1 LIPKESVFMANIALS
16 ALSALPDIGI
26 PQQPGGGVTIGERLG
41 LGIATMQAR
50 QGQDASL
57 RERIRQH
64 FLVELPDRPAIVR
77 AGGVS
82 FAGIGPQH
90 WLALNDDGG
99 HLFSG
104 SLRALVTPL
113 ASVSDQSG
121 GYVVFRVGGRGI
133 RETLAK
139 GFPIDLD
146 PRAFKPGDAA
156 TTIVSHIGATMWRCE
171 DDTNGSACFE
181 IALFRS
187 LSQSFWE
194 WFMSSAAEF
203 GCHWQAAAQQ

>member
-1 LIPKESVFMANIALS
+1 MADTTLS
-16 ALSALPDIGI
+16 GLSALPASNL
-26 PQQPGGGVTIGERLG
+26 PQLPGGGVTITERHG

-64 FLVELPDRPAIVR
+64 FLLELPGRPAIVR
-77 AGGVS
+77 AGSVS
-82 FAGIGPQH
+82 FTGIGRRH
-90 WLALNDDGG
+90 WLALSEGGG
-99 HLFSG
+99 HMFSG
-104 SLRALVTPL
+104 SLRALVAPL

-121 GYVVFRVGGRGI
+121 GYVVLRVGGRAI
-133 RETLAK
+133 RNTLAK

-156 TTIVSHIGATMWRCE
+156 TTIVSHIGATIWRC
-171 DDTNGSACFE
+171 DDGADGTACFE

-187 LSQSFWE
+187 LAQSFQE
-194 WFMSSAAEF
+194 WFVSSAAEF
-203 GCHWQAAAQQ
+203 GCQWQGAAQQ

>member
-1 LIPKESVFMANIALS
+1 MADTAPS
-16 ALSALPDIGI
+16 GLSALPAAGL
-26 PQQPGGGVTIGERLG
+26 PQLPGGGVTITERTG

-64 FLVELPDRPAIVR
+64 FLLELPGRPAIVR
-77 AGGVS
+77 AGSVS
-82 FAGIGPQH
+82 FTGIGPHH
-90 WLALNDDGG
+90 WLALSEGG
-99 HLFSG
+99 SHMFSG
-104 SLRALVTPL
+104 SLRALVAPL

-121 GYVVFRVGGRGI
+121 GYIVFRVGGRAI
-133 RETLAK
+133 RDTLAK

-156 TTIVSHIGATMWRCE
+156 TTIVSHIGATIWRC
-171 DDTNGSACFE
+171 DDGADGSACFE

-194 WFMSSAAEF
+194 WFLSSAAEF
-203 GCHWQAAAQQ
+203 GCQWQGAAQH

>member
-1 LIPKESVFMANIALS
+1 MADTALFGQP
-16 ALSALPDIGI
+16 ALPAAAL
-26 PQQPGGGVTIGERLG
+26 PQQPGAGVTITERIG

-64 FLVELPDRPAIVR
+64 FLLELPGRPAIVR

-82 FAGIGPQH
+82 FTGIGPHH
-90 WLALNDDGG
+90 WLALSDGG
-99 HLFSG
+99 GHMFSG
-104 SLRALVTPL
+104 SLRALVAPL

-121 GYVVFRVGGRGI
+121 GYIVFRVGGHAI
-133 RETLAK
+133 RDTLAK

-156 TTIVSHIGATMWRCE
+156 TTIVSHIGAIIWRC
-171 DDTNGSACFE
+171 DDGADGSACFE

-187 LSQSFWE
+187 HAQSFWE
-194 WFMSSAAEF
+194 WFVSSAAEF
-203 GCHWQAAAQQ
+203 GCEGQGTTQQ

>member
-1 LIPKESVFMANIALS
+1 MADTALS
-16 ALSALPDIGI
+16 GLSALPHIGM
-26 PQQPGGGVTIGERLG
+26 QTQPGGGVTITERYG

-50 QGQDASL
+50 QGQDVSL

-64 FLVELPDRPAIVR
+64 FLLELPGRPAIVR
-77 AGGVS
+77 TGSVS
-82 FAGIGPQH
+82 FTGIGPHH
-90 WLALNDDGG
+90 WLAVSAGGG
-99 HLFSG
+99 HLFSS

-121 GYVVFRVGGRGI
+121 GYVVFRVGGRAI
-133 RETLAK
+133 RDTLAK

-156 TTIVSHIGATMWRCE
+156 TTIVSHIGATIWRC
-171 DDTNGSACFE
+171 DDGADGSACFE

-194 WFMSSAAEF
+194 WFVSSAAEF
-203 GCHWQAAAQQ
+203 GYQWQGTTQQ

>member
-1 LIPKESVFMANIALS
+1 MADMALS
-16 ALSALPDIGI
+16 GLPALPDIGV
-26 PQQPGGGVTIGERLG
+26 PQQPGGGVTIGERSG

-50 QGQDASL
+50 RGRDASL

-64 FLVELPDRPAIVR
+64 FLTELPDGPAIVR

-82 FAGIGPQH
+82 FTGVGPQH
-90 WLALNDDGG
+90 WLALSEGGG
-99 HLFSG
+99 HLFSS

-121 GYVVFRVGGRGI
+121 GHVVFRVGGRKI

-146 PRAFKPGDAA
+146 PRAFKLGDAA
-156 TTIVSHIGATMWRCE
+156 TTVVSHVGVTIWRCE
-171 DDTNGSACFE
+171 DGTDGSACFE

-187 LSQSFWE
+187 HSQSFWD
-194 WFMSSAAEF
+194 WFTSSAAEF
-203 GCHWQAAAQQ
+203 GCLWQAAAQQ

>member
-1 LIPKESVFMANIALS
+1 MTDTALS
-16 ALSALPDIGI
+16 GLSALPHMNLQ
-26 PQQPGGGVTIGERLG
+26 PQPDGGVTITERYG

-50 QGQDASL
+50 QGQDVSL

-64 FLVELPDRPAIVR
+64 FPIALPDRPALVR

-82 FAGIGPQH
+82 FTGIGPHH
-90 WLALNDDGG
+90 WLALSEGGG

-121 GYVVFRVGGRGI
+121 GYVVFRVGGRAI
-133 RETLAK
+133 RDTLAK

-146 PRAFKPGDAA
+146 PRAFKPGGAA
-156 TTIVSHIGATMWRCE
+156 TTIVSHIGATIWRCGDE
-171 DDTNGSACFE
+171 MDGSACFE

-187 LSQSFWE
+187 LSQSFRE
-194 WFMSSAAEF
+194 WFVSSAAEF
-203 GCHWQAAAQQ
+203 GCQWQGAAQQ